1 MQVFS
6 GVLKNTLA
14 QGLSR
19 FGTVLVSVVL
29 TGILYRL
36 LKDDGFGAYS
46 FISALILLFA
56 HISDW
61 GTNIITVKQAS
72 QEKEKQPEIFGSL
85 IIFRFVL
92 SIVSFLLV
100 NVVVRA
106 NPAWQSLV
114 TPTTIASFVLLF
126 LSFKTSAQM
135 IFQTLFRLELY
146 AVVDFLASL
155 IFLILVLLFVLLS
168 PANLNLVMFAWV
180 LATIAVGVIGM
191 FLAAKVSRINWTFD
205 WQIIKSISSAAIPT
219 GALLIT
225 FSLYNRIDIVIL
237 QYFQGNAEVAPYAL
251 AYKVYDNAVLGAAFL
266 MNAIFPHLAR
276 EFAEKSNKIAVYYQ
290 KAFDLLLLFALS
302 IFLLILIFAP
312 VIVGVLAGSANNP
325 ATGVLRILSVAVFI
339 AYFNHLTGFSLI
351 AAGRQKISLMIALT
365 ALSFNVLV
373 NLTFVRQYSFTAAAY
388 ATVATEVLVLLIST
402 LVIWKSVGV
411 LPSFTSFPKT
421 FSELVKKKI

>member
-19 FGTVLVSVVL
+19 LGTVLVSVVL
-29 TGILYRL
+29 TAVLYRL

-46 FISALILLFA
+46 FISALVLLFA

-92 SIVSFLLV
+92 AIISFLLV

-135 IFQTLFRLELY
+135 IFQTLFRLELS

-155 IFLILVLLFVLLS
+155 VFLILVLLFVFLS
-168 PANLNLVMFAWV
+168 PANLNFIMLAWV
-180 LATIAVGVIGM
+180 LATIVVGIIGM
-191 FLAAKVSRINWTFD
+191 FLAGKVSRINWTLD
-205 WQIIKSISSAAIPT
+205 WQIIKSVSSAAIPT

-276 EFAEKSNKIAVYYQ
+276 EFAEKSNKIAIYYQ
-290 KAFDLLLLFALS
+290 KAFDLLLLFALAV
-302 IFLLILIFAP
+302 FLLIFIFAP

-325 ATGVLRILSVAVFI
+325 ATGVLRILSVAAFI

-351 AAGRQKISLMIALT
+351 AAGRQKISLVIALT

-373 NLTFVRQYSFTAAAY
+373 NLMFVRQYSFTAAAY

-402 LVIWKSVGV
+402 LVIWKSIGI
-411 LPSFTSFPKT
+411 LPSVTSFPKT
-421 FSELVKKKI
+421 FLELIKKKI

>member
-1 MQVFS
+1 MQVFP

-19 FGTVLVSVVL
+19 LGTVLVSIFL
-29 TGILYRL
+29 TGVLYRL

-46 FISALILLFA
+46 FISALVLLFA

-92 SIVSFLLV
+92 AVVSFLLV

-106 NPAWQSLV
+106 NPSWQSLIH
-114 TPTTIASFVLLF
+114 PTTIASFVLLF

-135 IFQTLFRLELY
+135 IFQTLFRLELS

-155 IFLILVLLFVLLS
+155 VFLLLVLLFVFLS
-168 PANLNLVMFAWV
+168 PANLNFIMFAWV
-180 LATIAVGVIGM
+180 LATIVVGVIGM
-191 FLAAKVSRINWTFD
+191 LLAGKVSRINWTLN
-205 WQIIKSISSAAIPT
+205 WKIIKSVSSAAIPT

-276 EFAEKSNKIAVYYQ
+276 EFAEKSKKVAVYYQ
-290 KAFDLLLLFALS
+290 KAFDLLFLFALAV
-302 IFLLILIFAP
+302 FLLIFIFAP

-325 ATGVLRILSVAVFI
+325 ATGVLRILSVAAFI

-351 AAGRQKISLMIALT
+351 AAGRQKISLAIALT

-373 NLTFVRQYSFTAAAY
+373 NLMFVRQYSFTAAAY

-402 LVIWKSVGV
+402 LVIWKSIGV
-411 LPSFTSFPKT
+411 LPSVTSFPKT
-421 FSELVKKKI
+421 FLELVKRKI